1 MIPDDDAPDDADDA
15 PRDEATGDAP
25 EDGSSDADSSGDGSN
40 DAAKA
45 ESNEAA
51 DGAHADAQ
59 EPLDARMRR
68 YAEDA
73 VRYAHGS
80 HNFRLDYSDRSIASV
95 DTIANRI
102 QQYIP
107 RNRIAKWLRP
117 GPTDEEIEHLCQML
131 GGYIGETY
139 RRLKGG
145 EWAMHEDSGM
155 PGIVREGGWVFP
167 IDKVRKRMRGSQDE
181 NLYRY
186 FRVVLD
192 EV

>member
-15 PRDEATGDAP
+15 SRDEATVDAP
-25 EDGSSDADSSGDGSN
+25 ESGSSDDASS
-40 DAAKA
+40 DAAG
-45 ESNEAA
+45 
-51 DGAHADAQ
+51 GAQADAQ
-59 EPLDARMRR
+59 EPLDVRMRR

-145 EWAMHEDSGM
+145 EWAIHEDSGM

-192 EV
+192 EA